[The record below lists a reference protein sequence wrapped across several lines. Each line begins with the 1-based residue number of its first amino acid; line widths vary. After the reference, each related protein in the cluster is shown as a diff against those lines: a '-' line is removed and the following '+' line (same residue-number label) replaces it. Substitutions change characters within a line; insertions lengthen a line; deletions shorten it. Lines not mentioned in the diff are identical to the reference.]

1 MGVYIAR
8 RALAGL
14 FTLWV
19 VTIAVSL
26 LIHLVPGDPVRI
38 MYAQSQ
44 STGPEQI
51 EAKRRELGL
60 DRPIYEQ
67 YLTYM
72 GNVLRGDLGETIRGE
87 QPVLDLLLLRLPNTI
102 LLTAAALVVA
112 IVLGGS
118 VGFFS
123 AYFRGTWFDTLGM
136 GLAIAGIAIPSFWL
150 GLLLMFFFSVRL
162 GWLPVGGTGL
172 ASLVLPALTLGL
184 VSAAVL
190 ARLTRSSMLDVL
202 AQDYMRTARAK
213 GLAEP
218 LVLARHALKNSLIP
232 IITMLGLQ
240 VAYML
245 GGAVVVENV
254 FAWNGVG
261 RLAVQAIL
269 QRDFPLIQGFVL
281 MFATIVI
288 AVTLLVDI
296 LYAVV
301 DPRIHYES

>member
-1 MGVYIAR
+1 MGIYIAR
-8 RALAGL
+8 RIVAGL
-14 FTLWV
+14 FTLWI
-19 VTIAVSL
+19 VTVAVSL

-60 DRPIYEQ
+60 DRPVYVQ
-67 YLTYM
+67 YLNYM
-72 GNVLRGDLGETIRGE
+72 SNVLRGDLGKTIRGE
-87 QPVLDLLLLRLPNTI
+87 QPVLTLLLLRLPNTV
-102 LLTAAALVVA
+102 LLTVASLVFA
-112 IVLGGS
+112 ILIGGS
-118 VGFFS
+118 IGFFS
-123 AYFRGTWFDTLGM
+123 AYFRGTWFDTVGM
-136 GLAIAGIAIPSFWL
+136 GVAIAGIAMPSFWL

-202 AQDYMRTARAK
+202 GQDYMRTARAK

-232 IITMLGLQ
+232 ILTMLGLQ
-240 VAYML
+240 VAYLL

-281 MFATIVI
+281 LFAVIVI
-288 AVTLLVDI
+288 GVSLIVDI

-301 DPRIHYES
+301 DPRIRYES

>member
-1 MGVYIAR
+1 VGVYIAR
-8 RALAGL
+8 RIVAGL
-14 FTLWV
+14 FTLWI
-19 VTIAVSL
+19 VTVAVSL

-60 DRPIYEQ
+60 DRPVYVQ
-67 YLTYM
+67 YLNYM
-72 GNVLRGDLGETIRGE
+72 SNVLRGDLGKTIRGE
-87 QPVLDLLLLRLPNTI
+87 QPVLTLLLLRLPNTI
-102 LLTAAALVVA
+102 LLTVA
-112 IVLGGS
+112 SLIFAVLIGGTI
-118 VGFFS
+118 GFFS

-136 GLAIAGIAIPSFWL
+136 GVAIAGIAMPSFWL

-202 AQDYMRTARAK
+202 GQDYMRTARAK

-218 LVLARHALKNSLIP
+218 LVLSRHALKNSLIP
-232 IITMLGLQ
+232 ILTMLGLQ

-281 MFATIVI
+281 LFAVIVI
-288 AVTLLVDI
+288 SVSIVVDI

>member
-8 RALAGL
+8 RIVAGL
-14 FTLWV
+14 FTLWI
-19 VTIAVSL
+19 VTVAVSL

-60 DRPIYEQ
+60 DRPIYVQ
-67 YLTYM
+67 YLNYM
-72 GNVLRGDLGETIRGE
+72 SNVLRGDLGKTIRGE
-87 QPVLDLLLLRLPNTI
+87 QPVLTLLLLRLPNTI
-102 LLTAAALVVA
+102 LLTVA
-112 IVLGGS
+112 SLIFAILIGGTI
-118 VGFFS
+118 GFFS

-136 GLAIAGIAIPSFWL
+136 GVAIAGIAMPSFWL

-202 AQDYMRTARAK
+202 GQDYMRTARAK
-213 GLAEP
+213 GLVEP
-218 LVLARHALKNSLIP
+218 LVLSRHALKNSLIP
-232 IITMLGLQ
+232 ILTMLGLQ

-281 MFATIVI
+281 LFAVIVI
-288 AVTLLVDI
+288 GVSIVVDI

>member
-1 MGVYIAR
+1 MGAYIAR
-8 RALAGL
+8 RLLTGL
-14 FTLWV
+14 FTLWI

-51 EAKRRELGL
+51 EAKRHELGL
-60 DRPIYEQ
+60 DQPIYVQ
-67 YLTYM
+67 YLNYM
-72 GNVLRGDLGETIRGE
+72 TNVLHGDLGKTIRGE
-87 QPVLDLLLLRLPNTI
+87 QPVLTLLMLRLPNTI
-102 LLTAAALVVA
+102 LLTVA
-112 IVLGGS
+112 SLIFAILIGGTI
-118 VGFFS
+118 GFFS

-136 GLAIAGIAIPSFWL
+136 GIAIAGIAMPSFWL

-162 GWLPVGGTGL
+162 GWFPVGGTGL
-172 ASLVLPALTLGL
+172 ASLVLPGLTLGL

-202 AQDYMRTARAK
+202 GQDYMRTARSK

-218 LVLARHALKNSLIP
+218 LVLARHALKNCLIP
-232 IITMLGLQ
+232 ILTMLGLQ
-240 VAYML
+240 VAYLL

-281 MFATIVI
+281 LFAVIVI
-288 AVTLLVDI
+288 GVSLIVDV

-301 DPRIHYES
+301 DPRIRYQS

>member
-8 RALAGL
+8 RILTGL
-14 FTLWV
+14 FTLWI
-19 VTIAVSL
+19 VTVAVSL
-26 LIHLVPGDPVRI
+26 LIHLVPGDPVQI

-44 STGPEQI
+44 ATGPEQI

-60 DRPIYEQ
+60 DRPIYVQ
-67 YLTYM
+67 YINYM
-72 GNVLRGDLGETIRGE
+72 GNVLRGDLGKTIRGE
-87 QPVLDLLLLRLPNTI
+87 QPVLTLLMLRLPNTI
-102 LLTAAALVVA
+102 LLTAASLLFA
-112 IVLGGS
+112 VLIGGII
-118 VGFFS
+118 GFFS

-136 GLAIAGIAIPSFWL
+136 GVAIAGIAMPSFWL

-172 ASLVLPALTLGL
+172 ANLVLPALTLGL

-202 AQDYMRTARAK
+202 GQDYMRTARAK

-218 LVLARHALKNSLIP
+218 LVLGRHALKNSLIP
-232 IITMLGLQ
+232 ILTMLGLQ
-240 VAYML
+240 IAYLL

-281 MFATIVI
+281 LFAVIVI
-288 AVTLLVDI
+288 GVSLVVDV

-301 DPRIHYES
+301 DPRIRYES

>member
-1 MGVYIAR
+1 LGAYIAR

-19 VTIAVSL
+19 VTVAVSL

-60 DRPIYEQ
+60 DQPIYVQ

-72 GNVLRGDLGETIRGE
+72 NNVLHGNLGKTIRGE
-87 QPVLDLLLLRLPNTI
+87 QPVLDLLMLRLPNTI
-102 LLTAAALVVA
+102 LLTVAALLVA
-112 IVLGGS
+112 IVVGGGT
-118 VGFFS
+118 GFFS

-136 GLAIAGIAIPSFWL
+136 GVAIAGIAMPSFWL

-162 GWLPVGGTGL
+162 GWFPVGGTGL
-172 ASLVLPALTLGL
+172 ASLILPALTLGL

-281 MFATIVI
+281 LFAVIVI
-288 AVTLLVDI
+288 GVTLAVDI
-296 LYAVV
+296 LYAIV
-301 DPRIHYES
+301 DPRIRYES

>member
-8 RALAGL
+8 RILGGL
-14 FTLWV
+14 FTLWI
-19 VTIAVSL
+19 VTVAVSL
-26 LIHLVPGDPVRI
+26 LIHLVPGDPVQI

-60 DRPIYEQ
+60 DQPVHVQ
-67 YLTYM
+67 YLNYM
-72 GNVLRGDLGETIRGE
+72 SNVLRGDLGKTIRGE
-87 QPVLDLLLLRLPNTI
+87 QPVLTLLMLRLPNTV
-102 LLTAAALVVA
+102 LLTTASLMFA
-112 IVLGGS
+112 VLIGGTI
-118 VGFFS
+118 GFFS

-136 GLAIAGIAIPSFWL
+136 AVAIAGIAMPSFWL

-202 AQDYMRTARAK
+202 GQDYMRTARAK

-218 LVLARHALKNSLIP
+218 LILARHALKNSLIP
-232 IITMLGLQ
+232 ILTMLGLQ
-240 VAYML
+240 IAYLL

-281 MFATIVI
+281 LFAVIVI
-288 AVTLLVDI
+288 GVSLVVDV

-301 DPRIHYES
+301 DPRIRYES

>member
-1 MGVYIAR
+1 MGAYIAR
-8 RALAGL
+8 RVLSGL
-14 FTLWV
+14 LTLVV
-19 VTIAVSL
+19 VTMVVSL

-44 STGPEQI
+44 STTEEQI
-51 EAKRRELGL
+51 EAKRAELGL

-72 GNVLRGDLGETIRGE
+72 SKVLRGDLGKTIRGE
-87 QPVLDLLLLRLPNTI
+87 QPVLNLLLLRLPNTI
-102 LLTAAALVVA
+102 MLTVAAMIVA
-112 IVLGGS
+112 ILVGGTL
-118 VGFFS
+118 GFFS
-123 AYFRGTWFDTLGM
+123 AYYRGTWFDTLSM
-136 GLAIAGIAIPSFWL
+136 GLAIAGIAVPSFWL

-162 GWLPVGGTGL
+162 GWFPVGGTGL
-172 ASLVLPALTLGL
+172 SSLILPAVTLGL

-202 AQDYMRTARAK
+202 SQDYLRTARAK
-213 GLAEP
+213 GLAERV
-218 LVLARHALKNSLIP
+218 VLARHAVKNSLIP

-269 QRDFPLIQGFVL
+269 QRDFPMIQGFVL
-281 MFATIVI
+281 MFAVIVI
-288 AVTLLVDI
+288 GVSLAVDV
-296 LYAVV
+296 LYAFV
-301 DPRIHYES
+301 DPRIRYES

>member
-1 MGVYIAR
+1 MGSYIAR
-8 RALAGL
+8 RALSGL

-44 STGPEQI
+44 STTEEQI
-51 EAKRRELGL
+51 EAKRSELGL
-60 DRPIYEQ
+60 DRPIHEQ
-67 YLTYM
+67 YFNYL
-72 GNVLRGDLGETIRGE
+72 GNLLHGDFGKTIRGE
-87 QPVLDLLLLRLPNTI
+87 QPVLTLLLLRLPNTI
-102 LLTAAALVVA
+102 MLTVAALIVA
-112 IVLGGS
+112 IVVGGS
-118 VGFFS
+118 LGFFS
-123 AYFRGTWFDTLGM
+123 AYYRGSWFDTLSM
-136 GLAIAGIAIPSFWL
+136 GVAIAGIAMPSFWL

-162 GWLPVGGTGL
+162 GWFPVGGTGL
-172 ASLVLPALTLGL
+172 ASLVLPAITLGL

-202 AQDYMRTARAK
+202 SQDYMRTARAK
-213 GLAEP
+213 GLAERIV
-218 LVLARHALKNSLIP
+218 LVRHAVKNSLIP

-281 MFATIVI
+281 MFAIIVI
-288 AVTLLVDI
+288 GVSLAVDV
-296 LYAVV
+296 LYAFV
-301 DPRIHYES
+301 DPRIRYES

>member
-8 RALAGL
+8 RVLAGI

-72 GNVLRGDLGETIRGE
+72 SNVLRGDLGKTIRGE
-87 QPVLDLLLLRLPNTI
+87 QPVLDLLMLRLPNTI

-112 IVLGGS
+112 IVIGGS
-118 VGFFS
+118 IGFFS
-123 AYFRGTWFDTLGM
+123 AYFRGSWFDTLGM
-136 GLAIAGIAIPSFWL
+136 GLAIAGIAMPSFWL

-162 GWLPVGGTGL
+162 GWFPVGGTGL
-172 ASLVLPALTLGL
+172 SSLILPALTLGL

-218 LVLARHALKNSLIP
+218 LVLARHALKNSMIP

-281 MFATIVI
+281 MFAVIVI
-288 AVTLLVDI
+288 GVTLIVDI

-301 DPRIHYES
+301 DPRIRYES

>member
-1 MGVYIAR
+1 MGAYIAR

-60 DRPIYEQ
+60 DQPIYIQ
-67 YLTYM
+67 YLNYM
-72 GNVLRGDLGETIRGE
+72 NNVLHGNLGKTIRGE
-87 QPVLDLLLLRLPNTI
+87 QPVLDLLMLRLPNTI
-102 LLTAAALVVA
+102 VLTAAALLVA
-112 IVLGGS
+112 IVIGGGI
-118 VGFFS
+118 GFFS

-136 GLAIAGIAIPSFWL
+136 GVAIAGIAMPSFWL

-162 GWLPVGGTGL
+162 GWFPVGGTGL
-172 ASLVLPALTLGL
+172 ASLILPALTLGL

-281 MFATIVI
+281 LFAVIVI
-288 AVTLLVDI
+288 GVTLAVDI

-301 DPRIHYES
+301 DPRIRYES

>member
-1 MGVYIAR
+1 MGV
-8 RALAGL
+8 
-14 FTLWV
+14 
-19 VTIAVSL
+19 
-26 LIHLVPGDPVRI
+26 
-38 MYAQSQ
+38 
-44 STGPEQI
+44 
-51 EAKRRELGL
+51 
-60 DRPIYEQ
+60 
-67 YLTYM
+67 
-72 GNVLRGDLGETIRGE
+72 
-87 QPVLDLLLLRLPNTI
+87 
-102 LLTAAALVVA
+102 
-112 IVLGGS
+112 
-118 VGFFS
+118 
-123 AYFRGTWFDTLGM
+123 
-136 GLAIAGIAIPSFWL
+136 AIAGIAMPSFWL

-202 AQDYMRTARAK
+202 GQDYMRTARAK
-213 GLAEP
+213 GLAER

-232 IITMLGLQ
+232 ILTMLGLQ
-240 VAYML
+240 VAYLL

-281 MFATIVI
+281 LFAVIVI
-288 AVTLLVDI
+288 GVSLVVDI

-301 DPRIHYES
+301 DPRIRYES

>member
-8 RALAGL
+8 RVLAGL

-60 DRPIYEQ
+60 DRPIPEQ
-67 YLTYM
+67 YLMYM
-72 GNVLRGDLGETIRGE
+72 SNVLRGDLGKTIRGE
-87 QPVLDLLLLRLPNTI
+87 QPVLDLLMLRLPNTI
-102 LLTAAALVVA
+102 LLTAAALLVA

-118 VGFFS
+118 IGFFS

-136 GLAIAGIAIPSFWL
+136 GLAIAGIAMPSFWL

-172 ASLVLPALTLGL
+172 SSLVLPALTLGL

-202 AQDYMRTARAK
+202 AQDYMRTARSK

-288 AVTLLVDI
+288 GVTLLVDI

-301 DPRIHYES
+301 DPRIRYES

>member
-1 MGVYIAR
+1 VGVYIAR

-60 DRPIYEQ
+60 DRPIPEQ
-67 YLTYM
+67 YLMYM
-72 GNVLRGDLGETIRGE
+72 SNVLRGDLGKTIRGE
-87 QPVLDLLLLRLPNTI
+87 QPVLDLLMLRLPNTI
-102 LLTAAALVVA
+102 LLTAAALLVA

-118 VGFFS
+118 IGFFS

-136 GLAIAGIAIPSFWL
+136 GLAIAGIAMPSFWL

-172 ASLVLPALTLGL
+172 SSLVLPALTLGL

-202 AQDYMRTARAK
+202 AQDYMRTARSK

-288 AVTLLVDI
+288 GVTLLVDI

-301 DPRIHYES
+301 DPRIRYES

>member
-1 MGVYIAR
+1 MGAYIAR

-19 VTIAVSL
+19 VTVAVSL

-60 DRPIYEQ
+60 DRPIYVQ
-67 YLTYM
+67 YLNYM
-72 GNVLRGDLGETIRGE
+72 NNVLHGDLGKTIRGE
-87 QPVLDLLLLRLPNTI
+87 QPVLDLLMLRLPNTI
-102 LLTAAALVVA
+102 LLTVAALLVA
-112 IVLGGS
+112 IVVGGGI
-118 VGFFS
+118 GFFS

-136 GLAIAGIAIPSFWL
+136 GVAIAGIAMPSFWL

-162 GWLPVGGTGL
+162 GWFPVGGTGL
-172 ASLVLPALTLGL
+172 ASLILPALTLGL

-281 MFATIVI
+281 LFAVIVI
-288 AVTLLVDI
+288 GVTLAVDI
-296 LYAVV
+296 LYAIV
-301 DPRIHYES
+301 DPRIRYES

>member
-1 MGVYIAR
+1 VGVYIAR
-8 RALAGL
+8 RALSGL

-19 VTIAVSL
+19 VTVAVSL

-51 EAKRRELGL
+51 EAKRHELGL
-60 DRPIYEQ
+60 DQPIYVQ
-67 YLTYM
+67 YLTYIR
-72 GNVLRGDLGETIRGE
+72 NVLHGDLGKTIRGE
-87 QPVLDLLLLRLPNTI
+87 QPVLTLLLLRLPNTI
-102 LLTAAALVVA
+102 LLTAAAMIVA
-112 IVLGGS
+112 IVVGGS
-118 VGFFS
+118 IGFFS

-136 GLAIAGIAIPSFWL
+136 GIAVAGIAMPSFWL

-162 GWLPVGGTGL
+162 GWFPVGGTGL
-172 ASLVLPALTLGL
+172 PSLVLPALTLGL

-190 ARLTRSSMLDVL
+190 ARLMRSSMLDVL

-213 GLAEP
+213 GLSER

-269 QRDFPLIQGFVL
+269 QRDFPMIQGFVL
-281 MFATIVI
+281 IFAVLVI
-288 AVTLLVDI
+288 SVTLVVDI
-296 LYAVV
+296 LYAIV
-301 DPRIHYES
+301 DPRIRYES

>member
-1 MGVYIAR
+1 M
-8 RALAGL
+8 
-14 FTLWV
+14 
-19 VTIAVSL
+19 S
-26 LIHLVPGDPVRI
+26 
-38 MYAQSQ
+38 
-44 STGPEQI
+44 
-51 EAKRRELGL
+51 
-60 DRPIYEQ
+60 
-67 YLTYM
+67 
-72 GNVLRGDLGETIRGE
+72 NVLRGDLGKTIRGE
-87 QPVLDLLLLRLPNTI
+87 QPVLTLLLLRLPNTI
-102 LLTAAALVVA
+102 LLTGASLFFA
-112 IVLGGS
+112 ILIGGTI
-118 VGFFS
+118 GFFS

-136 GLAIAGIAIPSFWL
+136 GVAIAGIAMPSFWL

-202 AQDYMRTARAK
+202 GQDYMRTARAK
-213 GLAEP
+213 GLEEP
-218 LVLARHALKNSLIP
+218 LVLSRHALKNSLIP
-232 IITMLGLQ
+232 ILTMLGLQ

-281 MFATIVI
+281 LFAVIVI
-288 AVTLLVDI
+288 SVSIVVDI

>member
-8 RALAGL
+8 RIVAGL
-14 FTLWV
+14 FTLWI
-19 VTIAVSL
+19 VTVAVSL

-60 DRPIYEQ
+60 DRPIYVQ
-67 YLTYM
+67 YLNYM
-72 GNVLRGDLGETIRGE
+72 SNVLRGDLGKTIRGE
-87 QPVLDLLLLRLPNTI
+87 QPVLTLLLLRLPNTI
-102 LLTAAALVVA
+102 LLTVASLFFA
-112 IVLGGS
+112 IVIGGTI
-118 VGFFS
+118 GFFS

-136 GLAIAGIAIPSFWL
+136 GVAIAGIAMPSFWL

-202 AQDYMRTARAK
+202 GQDYMRTARAK
-213 GLAEP
+213 GLMEP
-218 LVLARHALKNSLIP
+218 LVLSRHALKNSLIP
-232 IITMLGLQ
+232 ILTMLGLQ

-281 MFATIVI
+281 LFAVIVI
-288 AVTLLVDI
+288 GVSIVVDI

>member
-8 RALAGL
+8 RILTGL
-14 FTLWV
+14 FTLWI
-19 VTIAVSL
+19 VTVAVSL

-51 EAKRRELGL
+51 EAKRHELGL
-60 DRPIYEQ
+60 DRPIYIQ
-67 YLTYM
+67 YITYM
-72 GNVLRGDLGETIRGE
+72 NNVLHGDLGKTIRGE
-87 QPVLDLLLLRLPNTI
+87 QPVLTLLLLRLPNTI
-102 LLTAAALVVA
+102 LLSVA
-112 IVLGGS
+112 SLIFAILIGGS
-118 VGFFS
+118 TGFFS

-136 GLAIAGIAIPSFWL
+136 GLAIAGIAMPSFWL

-172 ASLVLPALTLGL
+172 ESLILPALTLGL

-218 LVLARHALKNSLIP
+218 VVLAGHALKNSLIP

-240 VAYML
+240 IAYLL

-281 MFATIVI
+281 LFAVIVI
-288 AVTLLVDI
+288 GVSLVVDV

-301 DPRIHYES
+301 DPRIRYES

>member
-1 MGVYIAR
+1 LGVYIAR

-19 VTIAVSL
+19 VTVAVSL

-60 DRPIYEQ
+60 DQPIYVQ
-67 YLTYM
+67 YLAYM
-72 GNVLRGDLGETIRGE
+72 GNVLRGDLGKTIRGE

-102 LLTAAALVVA
+102 LLTAAALLVA

-118 VGFFS
+118 LGFFS

-136 GLAIAGIAIPSFWL
+136 GVAIAGIAMPSFWL

-162 GWLPVGGTGL
+162 GWFPVGGTGL

-218 LVLARHALKNSLIP
+218 IVLARHALKNSLIP
-232 IITMLGLQ
+232 ILTMLGLQ
-240 VAYML
+240 VAYLL

-281 MFATIVI
+281 MFAVIVI
-288 AVTLLVDI
+288 GVSLAVDV

-301 DPRIHYES
+301 DPRIRYES

>member
-8 RALAGL
+8 RVLAGI

-51 EAKRRELGL
+51 EAKRRDLGL

-72 GNVLRGDLGETIRGE
+72 SNVLRGDLGKTIRGE
-87 QPVLDLLLLRLPNTI
+87 QPVLDLLMLRLPNTI

-112 IVLGGS
+112 VVIGGS
-118 VGFFS
+118 IGFFS
-123 AYFRGTWFDTLGM
+123 AYFRGSWFDTLGM
-136 GLAIAGIAIPSFWL
+136 GLAIAGIAMPSFWL

-162 GWLPVGGTGL
+162 GWFPVGGTGL
-172 ASLVLPALTLGL
+172 SSLILPALTLGL

-218 LVLARHALKNSLIP
+218 LVLARHALKNSMIP

-281 MFATIVI
+281 MFAVIVI
-288 AVTLLVDI
+288 GVTLIVDI

-301 DPRIHYES
+301 DPRIRYES

>member
-1 MGVYIAR
+1 VGVYIAR
-8 RALAGL
+8 RVLAGL

-19 VTIAVSL
+19 VTVAVSL

-38 MYAQSQ
+38 MYSQSQ

-60 DRPIYEQ
+60 DRPIPEQ
-67 YLTYM
+67 YLMYM
-72 GNVLRGDLGETIRGE
+72 GNVLRGDLGKTIRGE
-87 QPVLDLLLLRLPNTI
+87 QPVLELLLLRLPNTA

-112 IVLGGS
+112 IVIGGGI
-118 VGFFS
+118 GFFS
-123 AYFRGTWFDTLGM
+123 AYFRGSWFDTLGM
-136 GLAIAGIAIPSFWL
+136 GLAIAGIAMPSFWL

-162 GWLPVGGTGL
+162 GWFPVGGTGL
-172 ASLVLPALTLGL
+172 SSLILPALTLGL

-202 AQDYMRTARAK
+202 GQDYMRTARAK

-218 LVLARHALKNSLIP
+218 LVLARHALKNSMIP

-288 AVTLLVDI
+288 GVTLLVDI

-301 DPRIHYES
+301 DPRIRYES

>member
-8 RALAGL
+8 RVLAGI

-72 GNVLRGDLGETIRGE
+72 SNVLRGDLGKTIRGE
-87 QPVLDLLLLRLPNTI
+87 QPVLDLLMLRLPNTI

-112 IVLGGS
+112 VVIGGS
-118 VGFFS
+118 IGFFS
-123 AYFRGTWFDTLGM
+123 AYFRGSWFDTLGM
-136 GLAIAGIAIPSFWL
+136 GLAIAGIAMPSFWL

-162 GWLPVGGTGL
+162 GWFPVGGTGL
-172 ASLVLPALTLGL
+172 SSLILPALTLGL

-218 LVLARHALKNSLIP
+218 LVLARHALKNSMIP

-281 MFATIVI
+281 MFAVIVI
-288 AVTLLVDI
+288 GVTLIVDI

-301 DPRIHYES
+301 DPRIRYES

>member
-8 RALAGL
+8 RVLMGL
-14 FTLWV
+14 LTLWIVTV
-19 VTIAVSL
+19 VVSL

-51 EAKRRELGL
+51 EAKRHELGL
-60 DRPIYEQ
+60 DRPIYVQ

-72 GNVLRGDLGETIRGE
+72 NNVLHGDLGKTIRGE
-87 QPVLDLLLLRLPNTI
+87 QPVLTLLMLRLPNTI
-102 LLTAAALVVA
+102 LLTVA
-112 IVLGGS
+112 SLLIAILLGGTL
-118 VGFFS
+118 GFFS
-123 AYFRGTWFDTLGM
+123 AYFRGTWFDTAAM
-136 GLAIAGIAIPSFWL
+136 GLAITGIAMPSFWL

-172 ASLVLPALTLGL
+172 ESLVLPALTLGL
-184 VSAAVL
+184 VSGAVL
-190 ARLTRSSMLDVL
+190 ARLIRSSMLDVL

-218 LVLARHALKNSLIP
+218 VVLARHALKNSLIP

-240 VAYML
+240 VAYLL

-281 MFATIVI
+281 MLAVIVI
-288 AVTLLVDI
+288 SVSLAVDI

-301 DPRIHYES
+301 DPRIRYES

>member
-1 MGVYIAR
+1 VGVYIAR
-8 RALAGL
+8 RILTGL
-14 FTLWV
+14 FTLWI
-19 VTIAVSL
+19 VTVAVSL

-51 EAKRRELGL
+51 EAKRHELGL
-60 DRPIYEQ
+60 DRPIYVQ
-67 YLTYM
+67 YVTYM
-72 GNVLRGDLGETIRGE
+72 SNVLHGDLGKTIRGE
-87 QPVLDLLLLRLPNTI
+87 QPVLTLLLLRLPNTI
-102 LLTAAALVVA
+102 LLSLASLIFA
-112 IVLGGS
+112 ILIGGS
-118 VGFFS
+118 MGFFS

-136 GLAIAGIAIPSFWL
+136 GLAIAGIAMPSFWL

-172 ASLVLPALTLGL
+172 DSLILPALTLGL

-218 LVLARHALKNSLIP
+218 VVLAGHALKNSLIP

-240 VAYML
+240 IAYLL

-281 MFATIVI
+281 LFAVIVI
-288 AVTLLVDI
+288 GVSLVVDV

-301 DPRIHYES
+301 DPRIRYES

>member
-8 RALAGL
+8 RVLAGL

-60 DRPIYEQ
+60 DRSIPEQ
-67 YLTYM
+67 YLMYM
-72 GNVLRGDLGETIRGE
+72 GNVLRGDLGKTIRGE
-87 QPVLDLLLLRLPNTI
+87 QPVLELLLLRLPNTA

-112 IVLGGS
+112 IVIGGS
-118 VGFFS
+118 IGFFS

-136 GLAIAGIAIPSFWL
+136 GVAIAGIAMPSFWL

-162 GWLPVGGTGL
+162 GWFPVGGTGL
-172 ASLVLPALTLGL
+172 SSLILPALTLGL

-202 AQDYMRTARAK
+202 GQDYMRTARAK

-218 LVLARHALKNSLIP
+218 LVLARHALKNSMIP

-288 AVTLLVDI
+288 GVTLIVDI

-301 DPRIHYES
+301 DPRIRYES

>member
-1 MGVYIAR
+1 LGVYIAR

-19 VTIAVSL
+19 VTVAVSL

-60 DRPIYEQ
+60 DQPIYVQ
-67 YLTYM
+67 YLAYM
-72 GNVLRGDLGETIRGE
+72 GNVLRGDLGKTIRGE

-102 LLTAAALVVA
+102 LLTAAALLEA
-112 IVLGGS
+112 IFLGGS
-118 VGFFS
+118 LGFFS

-136 GLAIAGIAIPSFWL
+136 GVAIAGIAMPSFWL

-162 GWLPVGGTGL
+162 GWFPVGGTGL

-232 IITMLGLQ
+232 ILTMLGLQ
-240 VAYML
+240 VAYLL

-281 MFATIVI
+281 MFAVIVI
-288 AVTLLVDI
+288 GVSLAVDV

-301 DPRIHYES
+301 DPRIRYES

>member
-8 RALAGL
+8 RVLSGL

-19 VTIAVSL
+19 VTVAVSL

-51 EAKRRELGL
+51 EAKRHELGL
-60 DRPIYEQ
+60 DQPIYVQ
-67 YLTYM
+67 YLTYIR
-72 GNVLRGDLGETIRGE
+72 NVLHGDLGKTIRGE
-87 QPVLDLLLLRLPNTI
+87 QPVLTLLLLRLPNTI
-102 LLTAAALVVA
+102 LLTAAAMIVA
-112 IVLGGS
+112 IVIGGGI
-118 VGFFS
+118 GFFS

-136 GLAIAGIAIPSFWL
+136 GIAVAGIAMPSFWL

-162 GWLPVGGTGL
+162 GWFPVGGTGL
-172 ASLVLPALTLGL
+172 PSLVLPALTLGL

-190 ARLTRSSMLDVL
+190 ARLMRSSMLDVL

-213 GLAEP
+213 GLSER

-269 QRDFPLIQGFVL
+269 QRDFPMIQGFVL
-281 MFATIVI
+281 IFAILVI
-288 AVTLLVDI
+288 SVTLVVDI
-296 LYAVV
+296 LYAIV
-301 DPRIHYES
+301 DPRIRYES

>member
-8 RALAGL
+8 RVLSGL

-19 VTIAVSL
+19 VTVAVSL

-51 EAKRRELGL
+51 EAKRHELGL
-60 DRPIYEQ
+60 DQPIYVQ
-67 YLTYM
+67 YLTYIR
-72 GNVLRGDLGETIRGE
+72 NVLHGDLGKTIRGE
-87 QPVLDLLLLRLPNTI
+87 QPVLTLLLLRLPNTI
-102 LLTAAALVVA
+102 VLTAAAMIVA
-112 IVLGGS
+112 IVIGGGI
-118 VGFFS
+118 GFFS

-136 GLAIAGIAIPSFWL
+136 GIAVAGIAMPSFWL

-162 GWLPVGGTGL
+162 GWFPVGGTGL
-172 ASLVLPALTLGL
+172 PSLVLPALTLGL

-190 ARLTRSSMLDVL
+190 ARLMRSSMLDVL

-213 GLAEP
+213 GLSER

-269 QRDFPLIQGFVL
+269 QRDFPMIQGFVL
-281 MFATIVI
+281 IFAILVI
-288 AVTLLVDI
+288 SVTLVVDI
-296 LYAVV
+296 LYAIV
-301 DPRIHYES
+301 DPRIRYES

>member
-1 MGVYIAR
+1 M
-8 RALAGL
+8 
-14 FTLWV
+14 
-19 VTIAVSL
+19 S
-26 LIHLVPGDPVRI
+26 
-38 MYAQSQ
+38 
-44 STGPEQI
+44 
-51 EAKRRELGL
+51 
-60 DRPIYEQ
+60 
-67 YLTYM
+67 
-72 GNVLRGDLGETIRGE
+72 NVLRGDLGKTIRGE
-87 QPVLDLLLLRLPNTI
+87 QPVLTLLLLRLPNTV
-102 LLTAAALVVA
+102 LLTVASLVFA
-112 IVLGGS
+112 ILIGGS
-118 VGFFS
+118 IGFFS
-123 AYFRGTWFDTLGM
+123 AYFRGTWFDTVGM
-136 GLAIAGIAIPSFWL
+136 GVAIAGIAMPSFWL

-202 AQDYMRTARAK
+202 GQDYMRTARAK

-232 IITMLGLQ
+232 ILTMLGLQ
-240 VAYML
+240 VAYLL

-281 MFATIVI
+281 LFAVIVI
-288 AVTLLVDI
+288 GVSLIVDI

-301 DPRIHYES
+301 DPRIRYES